1 MWARLEDTFLTE
13 EDVKWWKDKSSKARS
28 SRTSFHRDP
37 TPFNASHLAVTW
49 AQRSRAKLPLKYFIK
64 LIDEGD
70 QKIGRANRMRGSGA
84 GEPKKPTEKLSK
96 IALAPVLSM

>member
-1 MWARLEDTFLTE
+1 M
-13 EDVKWWKDKSSKARS
+13 
-28 SRTSFHRDP
+28 
-37 TPFNASHLAVTW
+37 NG
-49 AQRSRAKLPLKYFIK
+49 LKYFIK